1 MRLDTVNA
9 IGERVGA
16 SGECAIEQM
25 TRVGLIVGVR
35 LARESMVNSAVVG
48 LDVRMGPKVP
58 SERDEGRWVIAENV
72 T

>member
-1 MRLDTVNA
+1 MNV
-9 IGERVGA
+9 ISERVGA
-16 SGECAIEQM
+16 SGKCAIERM

-35 LARESMVNSAVVG
+35 LVRESMVNSAVVG

-58 SERDEGRWVIAENV
+58 SERDEGRWAVAENM